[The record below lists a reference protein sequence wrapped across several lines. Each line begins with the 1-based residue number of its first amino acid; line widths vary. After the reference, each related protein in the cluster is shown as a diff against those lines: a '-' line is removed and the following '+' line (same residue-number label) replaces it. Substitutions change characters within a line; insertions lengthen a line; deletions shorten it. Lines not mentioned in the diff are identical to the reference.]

1 MTIPPEET
9 AAPTYETD
17 FHAWLGTQ
25 ARLLREGRLAQADV
39 ANIAEELESLGNS
52 DRRALKSHL
61 RTVLMHLLK
70 WNLQL
75 WRRTR
80 SWEITIRNGR
90 RKMADVLADSPSLKP
105 WLAEVL
111 AAEYAR
117 ARKDATIATG
127 LAPDVFPLP
136 CPFTL
141 DQVLDEDFLDLYG
154 KGEEE
159 RHDTPA

>member
-1 MTIPPEET
+1 MTIAPEET
-9 AAPTYETD
+9 VSPAYEVD
-17 FHAWLGTQ
+17 FHAWLMAQ
-25 ARLLREGRLAQADV
+25 VKLLREGRLAQADGN
-39 ANIAEELESLGNS
+39 NIAEELESLGNS
-52 DRRALKSHL
+52 DRRTLKSHV

-70 WNLQL
+70 WNFQPR
-75 WRRTR
+75 RRTR
-80 SWEITIRNGR
+80 SWAMTIRNGR

-111 AAEYAR
+111 AAEYTR
-117 ARKDATIATG
+117 ARKDATIETG
-127 LAPDVFPLP
+127 LAPDTFPVP

-154 KGEEE
+154 TGEEE